1 MSEKRVK
8 QISASE
14 ESAGLSPKKHKAEE
28 LNNKSVTNVNVSN
41 INGKQSSNGNDA
53 NCSTHEDNEP
63 QGFSSHPSLEQIR
76 QMHAKFCKDR
86 DWDQFQ
92 TPRNVLLA
100 LVGEIG
106 ELAEVFQW
114 KNECQ
119 VGLKDWS
126 EKDRAALEE
135 ELSDCLIY
143 LVRLADRCSVDLPSA
158 VLKKFE
164 KNENKYPIDKAFGS
178 SKKYTEYQ

>member
-1 MSEKRVK
+1 MSNHVVDP
-8 QISASE
+8 ISTTD
-14 ESAGLSPKKHKAEE
+14 LSPEPSPKRQRSEVMVNND
-28 LNNKSVTNVNVSN
+28 LN
-41 INGKQSSNGNDA
+41 GEQSSN
-53 NCSTHEDNEP
+53 SHEKSDTTSSKDSEP
-63 QGFSSHPSLEQIR
+63 YGFSSNPSLEQIR
-76 QMHAKFCKDR
+76 QIHAKFCRDR

-106 ELAEVFQW
+106 ELSEVFQW
-114 KNECQ
+114 KNECE

-126 EKDRAALEE
+126 AKERTALEE

-143 LVRLADRCSVDLPSA
+143 LVRLADRCQVDLPSA
-158 VLKKFE
+158 VLKKFA
-164 KNENKYPIDKAFGS
+164 KNEAKYPIEKVFGS